1 MLPRLRILNRYFTG
15 SATVV
20 DNASAAAAAAAAAV
34 AGCLGYAAGTGR
46 ESGTVYKP
54 SVLL

>member
-20 DNASAAAAAAAAAV
+20 DNASAAAAAAAAAAAV
-34 AGCLGYAAGTGR
+34 AGGYAAGTGTGER
-46 ESGTVYKP
+46 DG
-54 SVLL
+54 L